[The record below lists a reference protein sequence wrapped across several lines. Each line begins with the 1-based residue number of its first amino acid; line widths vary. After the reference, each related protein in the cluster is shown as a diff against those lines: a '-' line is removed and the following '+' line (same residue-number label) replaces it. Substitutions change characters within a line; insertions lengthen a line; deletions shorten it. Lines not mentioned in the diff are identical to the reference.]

1 MFKFVNCLYLMAI
14 KILICELFRSNA
26 ENRAAE
32 KRAVDSLRQECDQ
45 HRKTI
50 ADLKLQKD
58 HLAQEVVIAN
68 NEICTIF
75 INP

>member
-1 MFKFVNCLYLMAI
+1 MAI

-50 ADLKLQKD
+50 AKQNLYNSRKKQN
-58 HLAQEVVIAN
+58 AQIVRN
-68 NEICTIF
+68 
-75 INP
+75 